1 MSAAEAT
8 ELEKR
13 ILEWLRE
20 ELFPSLTVGRRRSN
34 FKVVLNISPDG
45 GGAVSGVVEK
55 HIRQ

>member
-1 MSAAEAT
+1 MGTTAAE

-13 ILEWLRE
+13 ILEWIRE
-20 ELFPSLTVGRRRSN
+20 EVTPLLTAGRKRAN
-34 FKVVLNISPDG
+34 FKVVLNISADG